1 MLFWILFGIDAIAA
15 AVVIYFFVWGLMD
28 GSVSSF
34 NIVLWLGL
42 LAALAAI
49 LGGGWFLHRSG
60 KRGAASAVLAVLAAP
75 AFLFG
80 LFVLGLIVLQPRWN

>member
-15 AVVIYFFVWGLMD
+15 AVVIYFFIVGLMD

-34 NIVLWLGL
+34 NIALWMGL
-42 LAALAAI
+42 LATLTTI
-49 LGGGWFLHRSG
+49 LGGGWFLQRSG
-60 KRGAASAVLAVLAAP
+60 KRGAASAWLAILAAP

>member
-1 MLFWILFGIDAIAA
+1 MFFWILFGIDAIAA

-34 NIVLWLGL
+34 NIVMWLGL
-42 LAALAAI
+42 LAAVAAI
-49 LGGGWFLHRSG
+49 LGGGWLLDRSG
-60 KRGAASAVLAVLAAP
+60 RRGAANAVLAILAVP

-80 LFVLGLIVLQPRWN
+80 LFVVGAIVLQPRWN

>member
-1 MLFWILFGIDAIAA
+1 MFFWILIGIDALAA
-15 AVVIYFFVWGLMD
+15 LVVLYFFVWGLMD

-34 NIVLWLGL
+34 NITLWLGL
-42 LAALAAI
+42 LGALAAI
-49 LGGGWFLHRSG
+49 LGGGWLLDRSG
-60 KRGAASAVLAVLAAP
+60 RRGAANTVLLILAVP